1 MHCLILFMSQVE
13 VKVISF
19 GTLWDTNIILSTLD
33 KAVNDGHWLVFNNC
47 HLLKQWDDNVTAHLT
62 PLISLS
68 RGRWLNKNHYIC
80 IICYH

>member
-1 MHCLILFMSQVE
+1 MSQVE

-19 GTLWDTNIILSTLD
+19 GTLCDTNIILSMLD

-47 HLLKQWDDNVTAHLT
+47 HLLKQWDENVMAHLT

-68 RGRWLNKNHYIC
+68 RGSCLIKNHNLLPLT
-80 IICYH
+80 HA